1 MACPSSPLTQ
11 LSLSHTHTILGRHL
25 TSLTNVPQV
34 IPAQHPEQ
42 EVKNAGTANQSKL
55 PLCMPTHFYSKLTHT
70 LSKKTRIKD
79 VHNLMS
85 PKLITMV
92 STSPVQSSKKTSS
105 QSECVSLRVHV
116 CPAVCVRYRESAR
129 ARERERETQ

>member
-1 MACPSSPLTQ
+1 
-11 LSLSHTHTILGRHL
+11 
-25 TSLTNVPQV
+25 
-34 IPAQHPEQ
+34 
-42 EVKNAGTANQSKL
+42 
-55 PLCMPTHFYSKLTHT
+55 
-70 LSKKTRIKD
+70 
-79 VHNLMS
+79 MS

-129 ARERERETQ
+129 ERERERNAVTEREREALMIRAAS